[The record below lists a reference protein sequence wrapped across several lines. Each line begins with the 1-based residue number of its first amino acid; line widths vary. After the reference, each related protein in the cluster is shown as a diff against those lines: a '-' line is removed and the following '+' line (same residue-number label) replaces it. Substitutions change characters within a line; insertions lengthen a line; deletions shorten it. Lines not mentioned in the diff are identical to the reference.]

1 MELQT
6 PKKIKSILISISVLF
21 SVLFLIVVG
30 ILTAETGILED
41 IGDLF
46 GSNTI
51 RVSSSEGVTTKVN
64 GQIVDNNSTIKID
77 SQNKLIY
84 L

>member
-46 GSNTI
+46 GLHTI
-51 RVSSSEGVTTKVN
+51 RVSSSEGVTTGKWSN
-64 GQIVDNNSTIKID
+64 C
-77 SQNKLIY
+77 
-84 L
+84 